1 MRAGLRKIS
10 ASTWSKPAGTS
21 GPLDSPRTHRQAEVG
36 GASPLP
42 REAPW
47 IPGPGARG
55 LGDWLVVEGHQGMS
69 TPTTGLLQPETK
81 TLAEKPGRQPASELA
96 RGPGGRLV
104 FVLLCRSLPW
114 RAGCAGEAGSS
125 LGPSLRCSW
134 PPRCEDAHAACGEA
148 RGEDT
153 RLLEVASPAP
163 SSLQMRMLQ
172 PHLKY
177 NLTTDPGSGP
187 LTWSPSPVPH
197 PQKLRERKCTPAFRR
212 CT

>member
-1 MRAGLRKIS
+1 M
-10 ASTWSKPAGTS
+10 STWSKPAGTS
-21 GPLDSPRTHRQAEVG
+21 GPLDSLGTHRQAEVG
-36 GASPLP
+36 GTAPLP

-47 IPGPGARG
+47 TPGPGARG
-55 LGDWLVVEGHQGMS
+55 LGDWLVVEGPQSMP

-81 TLAEKPGRQPASELA
+81 TLVEKPGRQPASERA
-96 RGPGGRLV
+96 WGPGGCLA

-125 LGPSLRCSW
+125 LGSSPRGSR
-134 PPRCEDAHAACGEA
+134 PPHCEDARAACGEA
-148 RGEDT
+148 RDEDM
-153 RLLEVASPAP
+153 RLLEVAPPAP
-163 SSLQMRMLQ
+163 PSLQMRTLQ

-187 LTWSPSPVPH
+187 LTWSPSPVPP
-197 PQKLRERKCTPAFRR
+197 PQELGERKRTPAFRR